1 MATMPEQET
10 AAAERSSVPPDDGAR
25 LDALID
31 VVRARL
37 TSNRRVRRR
46 LGQLGRL
53 HVDRLLPFLLLY
65 RRPTDRLDPGTD
77 ELVISEAAYLTAVAT
92 PGSDRFVRKLVRAL
106 AELAFEQFGS
116 FFLLELWSRPAT
128 ENAPGLKQPGEV
140 ETTSFTVHYPKSDP
154 VAADMAQILAH
165 RVARVPSGTSEANAR
180 VLATKLVRP
189 PYGQSVL
196 SLSAARELHCAHLGL
211 EIEASY
217 QGPEGSK
224 AFPMILRSLRG
235 RLGRAIRRTFYSF
248 TEQQTTLRP
257 KNYQVL
263 GRRAVVKAVWE
274 VDRQLDEVA
283 SAYDFLVTVNPVNL
297 ADLWNGFRH
306 SGFEKAP
313 PFRYRPLPF
322 DPSTAK
328 RKLFSVPIERVED
341 PTLAELF
348 FRKQMELDRQITM
361 LVDRGTSRF
370 LFGSMSL
377 YGVVAPELKRTAEE
391 ILEQLGPNTREEGSR
406 KRLDTQQVVDRAL
419 REVAAYHALD
429 SEFSAEVEV
438 RSDVLA
444 GLMVSRGRLL
454 VSDSIRVA
462 EQQAEAL
469 VHHEIG
475 THLVTYHNG
484 RVQRFTQLRSG
495 LAGYDELQ
503 EGLAILA
510 EYLSGGLSPSRVRIL
525 AVRVLGADMVMN
537 GATFID
543 VFRVFRRWGFS
554 PRTAFNVCVRLF
566 RGGGFTKDL
575 IYLRGLKATLGYLE
589 KGGDLESLYLGKI
602 ALRDVPLVTELMV
615 RKIVSPPRI
624 MPMYLATDDGRR
636 RMARLREGAHVLDLV
651 GH

>member
-1 MATMPEQET
+1 MAAISDQKAMIT
-10 AAAERSSVPPDDGAR
+10 ERPSVPPDDVAR

-31 VVRARL
+31 VVRGRL
-37 TSNRRVRRR
+37 RNNRRVRRR
-46 LGQLGRL
+46 VGQLGRL

-92 PGSDRFVRKLVRAL
+92 PASDRFVRKLIRAL

-116 FFLLELWSRPAT
+116 FFLLELWSRPSS
-128 ENAPGLKQPGEV
+128 EGSPGLMRTGEV
-140 ETTSFTVHYPKSDP
+140 EAATFTVQYPKSDP

-165 RVARVPSGTSEANAR
+165 RVARVPASASESNAR
-180 VLATKLVRP
+180 VAPVKLVRP

-196 SLSAARELHCAHLGL
+196 SLRAARELNCAHLGL
-211 EIEASY
+211 EVEASY
-217 QGPEGSK
+217 QGAQGSE

-235 RLGRAIRRTFYSF
+235 SLGRAIRRTFYSF

-257 KNYQVL
+257 NNYQVL

-274 VDRQLDEVA
+274 ADRQLDEVA
-283 SAYDFLVTVNPVNL
+283 SAFEFLVTVNPVNL
-297 ADLWNGFRH
+297 ADLWNAFRH

-361 LVDRGTSRF
+361 LVDRGTARF
-370 LFGSMSL
+370 LFESMAV
-377 YGVVAPELKRTAEE
+377 YGTVAPELKRTAEE
-391 ILEQLGPNTREEGSR
+391 ILEQLGPGAREEGSR
-406 KRLDTQQVVDRAL
+406 RRLDTEQLVERAQREMEVYRAL
-419 REVAAYHALD
+419 DPDFDAK
-429 SEFSAEVEV
+429 VEV
-438 RSDVLA
+438 RSDVVA

-484 RVQRFTQLRSG
+484 RTQRFTQLRSG

-503 EGLAILA
+503 EGLAIVA
-510 EYLSGGLSPSRVRIL
+510 EYLSGGLSPSRVRVL
-525 AVRVLGADMVMN
+525 AARVLGADMVMN

-575 IYLRGLKATLGYLE
+575 IYLRGLKATLRYLQE
-589 KGGDLESLYLGKI
+589 GGELEPLYLGKV
-602 ALRDVPLVTELMV
+602 ALRDVPLVTELLA
-615 RKIVSPPRI
+615 RKIISPPRL
-624 MPMYLATDDGRR
+624 MPTYLQTDAGRR
-636 RMARLREGAHVLDLV
+636 RMARLRDGAHVLELV
-651 GH
+651 RS

>member
-1 MATMPEQET
+1 MRTMPDQE
-10 AAAERSSVPPDDGAR
+10 AESTERPSVAPDDGAR

-31 VVRARL
+31 VVRTRL
-37 TSNRRVRRR
+37 RSNRRVRRR
-46 LGQLGRL
+46 LGSHGRL

-92 PGSDRFVRKLVRAL
+92 PAADRFVRKLIRAL

-116 FFLLELWSRPAT
+116 FFLLELWSRPAS
-128 ENAPGLKQPGEV
+128 EDAPALTRTGEV
-140 ETTSFTVHYPKSDP
+140 DEASFTVHYPKSDP

-165 RVARVPSGTSEANAR
+165 RVARVPVGTSEASAS
-180 VLATKLVRP
+180 VAATKLVRP

-217 QGPEGSK
+217 QGREGNE

-263 GRRAVVKAVWE
+263 GRRAVVKAVWD

-283 SAYDFLVTVNPVNL
+283 SAFEFLVTVNPVNL
-297 ADLWNGFRH
+297 SDLWNNFHRGE
-306 SGFEKAP
+306 FEKPP

-322 DPSTAK
+322 DPTTAK

-361 LVDRGTSRF
+361 LVDRGTPRF
-370 LFGSMSL
+370 LFGSMAL
-377 YGVVAPELKRTAEE
+377 YGTVTPKLKRTAEE
-391 ILEQLGPNTREEGSR
+391 ILEQLGPGAREEGSR
-406 KRLDTQQVVDRAL
+406 RRLDTQHVVERAL
-419 REVAAYHALD
+419 REVASYHELD
-429 SEFSAEVEV
+429 PSFEASVEV
-438 RSDVLA
+438 RSDVVA

-454 VSDSIRVA
+454 VSDTIRVA

-484 RVQRFTQLRSG
+484 RSQRFTQLRSG

-510 EYLSGGLSPSRVRIL
+510 EYLSGGLSPARIRIL
-525 AVRVLGADMVMN
+525 AARVLGAEMLMN
-537 GATFID
+537 SAGFVD
-543 VFRVFRRWGFS
+543 VFRVFRRWGFA

-575 IYLRGLKATLGYLE
+575 IYLRGLKSVLHHLE
-589 KGGDLESLYLGKI
+589 KGGELEPLYLGKI
-602 ALRDVPLVTELMV
+602 ALRDVPLVTELLA
-615 RKIVSPPRI
+615 RKIVSPPRL
-624 MPMYLATDDGRR
+624 MPSYLATDDGRR
-636 RMARLREGAHVLDLV
+636 RMARVREGAHVLDLV
-651 GH
+651 GR